1 MDYLKFILPTRV
13 SSTSQIHL
21 ALSSIKYVSSKVKKV
36 IHTNMMS
43 SYFIRFLCEQEKE
56 KRTLELALIRSKM
69 DAQKI
74 KGKSDDRGKK

>member
-1 MDYLKFILPTRV
+1 
-13 SSTSQIHL
+13 
-21 ALSSIKYVSSKVKKV
+21 
-36 IHTNMMS
+36 MMS